1 MITKEF
7 LHSQKEKIEKR
18 IVELEGDLKA
28 AGKYEDLGSSS
39 EDEVQE
45 FEQFEEKAARS
56 GDVTLELSTLRAA
69 LKKIQD
75 GTYGVCEKCKGSIEI
90 ARLEAFPGSRFCAS
104 DK

>member
-7 LHSQKEKIEKR
+7 LQSQREKIAKK
-18 IVELEGDLKA
+18 IAELEGDLKK
-28 AGKYEDLGSSS
+28 AGKFEDLGSSS

-45 FEQFEEKAARS
+45 FEQFEEKAARA
-56 GDVTLELSTLRAA
+56 GDVTLELSQLKGA
-69 LKKIQD
+69 LKRIEE

-90 ARLEAFPGSRFCAS
+90 ARLKAFPGSRFCAS